1 MLDMWNIFEYFYQL
15 AGRQFAM
22 GAQQFM
28 LMSTVEAAYV
38 SMCDWVGFSVYVCL
52 VCVCCRAHANC
63 MTRHIIAF
71 IPWGP
76 IRKLGFSSADEN
88 FSAGMWKML
97 GEKRQ

>member
-1 MLDMWNIFEYFYQL
+1 MPNIFEYFYQL
-15 AGRQFAM
+15 ASRQFAM

-28 LMSTVEAAYV
+28 LMSTVVPAYV
-38 SMCDWVGFSVYVCL
+38 SMCAWVCL
-52 VCVCCRAHANC
+52 CVCVCCRAHANC

-76 IRKLGFSSADEN
+76 MQESCFSSGNEN

-97 GEKRQ
+97 GENRQ